1 MLPYAGRVRRKG
13 LSLLCSPGN
22 DLVSACALA
31 ASGAQLLLF
40 TTGRGTPFGCLVP
53 AVKIASHTDLF
64 TRKSHWMDFDAG
76 PVLQGAPMPD
86 LANGL
91 LRFILQVASGEVFT
105 KSEALDKREL
115 SIFKDGIIL

>member
-1 MLPYAGRVRRKG
+1 V
-13 LSLLCSPGN
+13 
-22 DLVSACALA
+22 

-76 PVLQGAPMPD
+76 PVLLGAPMPD
-86 LANGL
+86 LASDL
-91 LRFILQVASGEVFT
+91 YRFILQVASGEAAT